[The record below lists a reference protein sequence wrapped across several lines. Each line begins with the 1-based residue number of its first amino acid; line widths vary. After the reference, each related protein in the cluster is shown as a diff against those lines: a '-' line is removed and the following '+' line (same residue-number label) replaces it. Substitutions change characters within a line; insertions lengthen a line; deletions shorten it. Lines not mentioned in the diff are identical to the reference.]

1 MGVGGWYHHMIHED
15 GNEHLLFRLFKSHIS
30 FRPDSY
36 VNPAPAKD
44 EFPIVVF
51 FSAAK
56 YIDIQLWIVVLT
68 GLDCKDK
75 REQSGGPYECIVAEI
90 GVIFGNY

>member
-1 MGVGGWYHHMIHED
+1 M
-15 GNEHLLFRLFKSHIS
+15 HIS
-30 FRPDSY
+30 FCPDAY
-36 VNPAPAKD
+36 LNPAPAKD

-51 FSAAK
+51 VCAAK

-75 REQSGGPYECIVAEI
+75 RGQSGGPYVCLVAEI
-90 GVIFGNY
+90 GVSLIIIIIMANFWWPFIF